1 MILDVSTYIVHIQ
14 IINGGKGK
22 PNIVGVVRNENKKYP
37 LICFHRKDLLHFK
50 MYTVKIL
57 GQKMEDVKLF

>member
-22 PNIVGVVRNENKKYP
+22 PNIVVVVRNENKKYP
-37 LICFHRKDLLHFK
+37 LICFHRKDLSHLK
-50 MYTVKIL
+50 NVKCQDPWSKK
-57 GQKMEDVKLF
+57 GRR